1 MERRHF
7 KIVYQVSTKCM
18 GCYFTHKQQAD
29 VKGNQS
35 EILKFQNMS
44 FNDTAVATKVNQD
57 QISSQNII
65 QRKNRKAKRYGGHTQ
80 KQQLF
85 TLEEFLKKRTEKK
98 K

>member
-1 MERRHF
+1 
-7 KIVYQVSTKCM
+7 M